1 MTAPDKA
8 FEEWMKGYYVEHG
21 FISSKAEMQAAWLA
35 SRKEAQ
41 DEVRELL
48 DASYEIVRM
57 AHRTDLPD
65 IADDGGSDMHGTY
78 RVGAW
83 TRFRN
88 AVAALTQKENPN
100 G

>member
-8 FEEWMKGYYVEHG
+8 FEEWLLTVDHLRGPSFDYTARLAYHAG
-21 FISSKAEMQAAWLA
+21 RKAALG
-35 SRKEAQ
+35 
-41 DEVRELL
+41 EVQELL
-48 DASYEIVRM
+48 DASYEIIRL

-78 RVGAW
+78 KEGAW

-88 AVAALTQKENPN
+88 AVAALTQKEKPN